1 MSFVRSL
8 GVVALMLASVGSAAC
23 SADTSDDPVAT
34 PDPDSDEN
42 DIRAAATT
50 LSIALVG
57 REYDEPAGEWRKVQL
72 ASLNP
77 ALERA
82 GLEKFDKAIT
92 LTRTDGK
99 AKFDALLA
107 RLEAANTK
115 LHRKIELQTTWDPND
130 YVGICYTGIVSGVM
144 KTVEA
149 QRGSAFPEYMG
160 VQAYRFKNTK
170 KIHSYSETEWFEMH
184 AEGEDHSAELKV
196 WKEFDTSGD
205 KFLMMAD
212 GGQQGDGTEFFPVV
226 ITKCQ

>member
-1 MSFVRSL
+1 MSFVRTL
-8 GVVALMLASVGSAAC
+8 GLVAVMVASVGSAAC
-23 SADTSDDPVAT
+23 ASNTSTDDAAAS
-34 PDPDSDEN
+34 DPDSDEN
-42 DIRAAATT
+42 DVRAASTT

-57 REYDEPAGEWRKVQL
+57 REYDERAGEWHHVQL

-82 GLEKFDKAIT
+82 GLEKFDKSIT
-92 LTRTDGK
+92 LARADGK

-115 LHRKIELQTTWDPND
+115 LNRKIELQSSWDPND
-130 YVGICYTGIVSGVM
+130 YVGICYTGVVSGVM
-144 KTVEA
+144 KTIES

-160 VQAYRFKNTK
+160 VQGYRFRNTK
-170 KIHSYSETEWFEMH
+170 KIHGYSESEWFQMH
-184 AEGEDHSAELKV
+184 REGEDHEAELAT
-196 WKEFDTSGD
+196 WERFDTASD

-212 GGQQGDGTEFFPVV
+212 GGQQGDGTEFFAVT